1 MLEIHDLVASPS
13 PKVPPALRGVSL
25 SVQRGERVAILGAS
39 GAGKTTLFRAISGFA
54 PIVSGSVLV
63 DGISVQGLRG
73 RPLRDL
79 RRRIAT
85 VSQRHDMVD
94 RLAVYQN
101 VMAGALGRWSNLHAL
116 RFLLRPSSDELKEAE
131 MALARVALPGKL
143 RESTATLSG
152 GEHQR
157 VAIARAL
164 VQHPVVLLADEPIAS
179 LDPELS
185 GQILS
190 LLCTLAEERGFA
202 LLCSLHQPE
211 FAFRYFNRVIR
222 LEDGRIDTAN
232 GQGRPESGRIEI
244 GA

>member
-1 MLEIHDLVASPS
+1 MLEIKDLVASPS
-13 PKVPPALRGVSL
+13 HKVSPALRGVSL

-79 RRRIAT
+79 RRRVAM

-101 VMAGALGRWSNLHAL
+101 VMAGALGRWTNLHAL
-116 RFLLRPSSDELKEAE
+116 RFLLRPNSEELREAE
-131 MALARVALPGKL
+131 LALARVALPGKL
-143 RESTATLSG
+143 RESTSKLSG

-179 LDPELS
+179 LDQELS

-190 LLCTLAEERGFA
+190 LLCGLAEERGFA

-211 FAFRYFNRVIR
+211 FAFRYFSRVIR
-222 LEDGRIDTAN
+222 LEDGRIDTAVD
-232 GQGRPESGRIEI
+232 QSRPDAGRVEI